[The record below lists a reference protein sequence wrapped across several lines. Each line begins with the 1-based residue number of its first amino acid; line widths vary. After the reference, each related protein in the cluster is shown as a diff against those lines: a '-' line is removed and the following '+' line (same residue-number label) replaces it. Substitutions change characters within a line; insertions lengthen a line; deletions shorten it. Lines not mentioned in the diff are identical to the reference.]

1 MTFGEGVEEKV
12 ETVGDFTIT
21 IQEKPTGDKK
31 IGALVTFHDIGLNH
45 NSYKKFFQ
53 NEYNMQ
59 FYDKFVV
66 YHIDMPGQQKGA
78 EKFSPQYQFPSLS
91 KMAEMLIPVME
102 HFSLVDV
109 IGLGVGAGG
118 GVLIHLAMLKPE
130 IFLGI
135 AVIDP
140 AGKSPGFK
148 EWGEEKLAA
157 WQLETKGFN
166 SSTEKFLIWH
176 LFGTKGKK
184 KVNMEMVDEHIK
196 EITANQNPHNLAQY
210 VKAYMNR
217 TDMLTDAGNK
227 LKCHVLIITSA
238 FSPYKEEAHT
248 FKQKLPIAKSSILE
262 CTESINVFFEDPG
275 KCGEGILLLMQGLGL
290 VPTLRT
296 RTASRG
302 GPVHR
307 TASMCED

>member
-1 MTFGEGVEEKV
+1 MSFGEGIDEKV

-21 IQEKPTGDKK
+21 IQERKTESKK
-31 IGALVTFHDIGLNH
+31 IGSLVTFHDIGLNH
-45 NSYKKFFQ
+45 NSYKEFFK

-59 FYDKFVV
+59 FYDKFIV

-78 EKFSPQYQFPSLS
+78 EKFSSQYQFPSLTR
-91 KMAEMLIPVME
+91 MAEMLVPVME
-102 HFSLVDV
+102 HFNLVDA
-109 IGLGVGAGG
+109 IGLGVGAGA
-118 GVLIHLAMLKPE
+118 GVLIHLAMIKPE
-130 IFLGI
+130 QFLGI
-135 AVIDP
+135 VVIDP

-166 SSTEKFLIWH
+166 SSTEKFLMWH

-184 KVNMEMVDEHIK
+184 KVNMEMVDQHIK
-196 EITANQNPHNLAQY
+196 EITENQNPHNLAQY

-217 TDMLTDAGNK
+217 SDVIHEASQK
-227 LKCHVLIITSA
+227 LKCQVLIITSVY
-238 FSPYKEEAHT
+238 SPYKDEANI
-248 FKQKLPIAKSSILE
+248 FKQKLPIGKSSILE

-275 KCGEGILLLMQGLGL
+275 KCGEGVLLLMQGLGL